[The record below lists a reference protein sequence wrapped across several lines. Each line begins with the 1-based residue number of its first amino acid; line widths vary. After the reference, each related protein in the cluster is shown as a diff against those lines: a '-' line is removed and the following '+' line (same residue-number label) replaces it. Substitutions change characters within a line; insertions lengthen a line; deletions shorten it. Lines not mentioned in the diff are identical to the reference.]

1 MTLGKQANPV
11 NLGSGFAECHGQ
23 TLGKGHRFAEC
34 QLSHSAKGH
43 LFAVCRACGTRQT
56 VTSLLCA
63 ACMAHDKAFFKKNT
77 SHFKFCRVPRL
88 THDKGLPRAT
98 YGKQCRHAVCPPF
111 TPASVT
117 GALPSVNVGRRQR
130 FAECVG
136 LDSRH
141 SSVCRLLLCRV
152 VFVEGNLQQSVC
164 CVPSGP
170 CKQPESSS
178 GTHGYVDTMGLFRT
192 ASQIPP

>member
-1 MTLGKQANPV
+1 MVK
-11 NLGSGFAECHGQ
+11 
-23 TLGKGHRFAEC
+23 
-34 QLSHSAKGH
+34 HSAKATGLPSVSCH
-43 LFAVCRACGTRQT
+43 TQQR
-56 VTSLLCA
+56 VTCLLCA
-63 ACMAHDKAFFKKNT
+63 VHVAHGKRSRLCCVPRAWHTTKPFCKKNT

-152 VFVEGNLQQSVC
+152 VFAKGNLQQSVC